1 MDSGE
6 LSVLIG
12 HSQKVQKDWHLKVV
26 KITHTSVVITL
37 VHLNKYD
44 QNRNKYQFVKLL
56 KNDLDQ
62 LVHNGWVEN
71 QGHDVAK
78 YP

>member
-1 MDSGE
+1 MLDTRGNAM
-6 LSVLIG
+6 LCG
-12 HSQKVQKDWHLKVV
+12 HS
-26 KITHTSVVITL
+26 TL
-37 VHLNKYD
+37 NEYD
-44 QNRNKYQFVKLL
+44 QNRNKYQFVELL

>member
-1 MDSGE
+1 MWS
-6 LSVLIG
+6 S
-12 HSQKVQKDWHLKVV
+12 HLC
-26 KITHTSVVITL
+26 T
-37 VHLNKYD
+37 LNKYD
-44 QNRNKYQFVKLL
+44 QNRNKYQFVELL